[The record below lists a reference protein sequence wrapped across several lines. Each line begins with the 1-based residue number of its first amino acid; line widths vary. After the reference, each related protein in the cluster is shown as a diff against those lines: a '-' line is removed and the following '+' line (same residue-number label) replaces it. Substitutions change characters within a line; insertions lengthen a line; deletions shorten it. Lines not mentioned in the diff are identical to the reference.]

1 MKLAFF
7 INTPAQVHL
16 HKNTIRQLETKGH
29 QVKILARKYG
39 DTIELLNEL
48 RFEYF
53 MYADVPES
61 KYGKFLSLPVHVL
74 TAYNFLR
81 GFNPDLLI
89 GMGVYSAYTSQL
101 LRKPCVIFNDSE
113 PTPIQFMLFKPFVSV
128 IITPSCFNKEL
139 GKKHIK
145 INGYKEF
152 AYLHPNHFR
161 PDDSIFDLLEMTREE
176 DFILLRFN
184 AFDAVHDIGVGGF
197 SLDEKRT
204 LVDDLKK
211 YARVFIS
218 SETELPDDLEEY
230 SIRIPKYRIHDVLYY
245 AKMVVADTQT
255 MITEAGI
262 LGTPAIRY
270 NSFVGKKDMGN
281 FIELEQKYNLIFNYN
296 DPDKAIE
303 KAVELIRKPDLK
315 EVWGEK
321 RKQLLRDKVD
331 LTEFMVGFIEDY
343 PGSFEEIKKNPEF
356 NTSSNR

>member
-7 INTPAQVHL
+7 INTPAHVHL
-16 HKNTIRQLETKGH
+16 HKNTIRRLEADGH
-29 QVKILARKYG
+29 QIKILARNYG
-39 DTIELLNEL
+39 DTIKLLDELG
-48 RFEYF
+48 FGYF

-61 KYGKFLSLPVHVL
+61 KYGKFLSLPVNVL
-74 TAYNFLR
+74 TAYSFLR

-89 GMGVYSAYTSQL
+89 GVGVYSAYTSQL

-113 PTPIQFMLFKPFVSV
+113 LIPMQFMLFRPFVSV

-152 AYLHPNHFR
+152 AYLHPNHFK
-161 PDDSIFDLLEMTREE
+161 PDDNIFNLLGITREE
-176 DFILLRFN
+176 DFTLLRFN

-197 SLDEKRT
+197 SLDEKRM
-204 LVDDLKK
+204 LVNDLKK
-211 YARVFIS
+211 YTRVFIS
-218 SETELPDDLEEY
+218 SETELPDDLEEFT
-230 SIRIPKYRIHDVLYY
+230 IKIPKYRIHDVLYY

-270 NSFVGKKDMGN
+270 NSFVGKNDMGN

-296 DPDKAIE
+296 DPGKAIN
-303 KAVELIRKPDLK
+303 KAVELIQKLDLE
-315 EVWGEK
+315 EVWAEK
-321 RKQLLRDKVD
+321 RNHLLTDKID
-331 LTEFMVGFIEDY
+331 LTKFMVWFIENC
-343 PGSFEEIKKNPEF
+343 PNSFEEMKQIQEF
-356 NTSSNR
+356 NISSNR